1 MKLSKKDYD
10 QFRKDYDEF
19 RKLLG
24 LMHWKVYFRQEKL
37 TDAFAESYFGN
48 TYTVTVTLP
57 LEWDNDQQIEDKA
70 AQIRSTARHE
80 AIHLLTGNLTNLA
93 HSRFVTSDEVEHA
106 VEETQRL
113 FEAFLDRGGHV

>member
-1 MKLSKKDYD
+1 MKITQTDFKQFKKE
-10 QFRKDYDEF
+10 YDEF
-19 RKLLG
+19 RELFG
-24 LMHWKVYFRQEKL
+24 LMHWKVYFRQERL

-57 LEWDNDQQIEDKA
+57 LEWDAEQRIEDKA

-80 AIHLLTGNLTNLA
+80 ALHLFTASLTNVA
-93 HSRFVTSDEVEHA
+93 YSRYVTRDEVESA

-113 FEAFLDRGGHV
+113 LEAFFDKWGHV